1 MTRLDDPGAR
11 LPAQGFRKGAPDW
24 LEPTLRN
31 CSRCGGE
38 LAYGPV
44 EGEDRDRHCC
54 VDCGHVTYVNP
65 RVVVTT
71 LPVTAAGELV
81 LLRRAIPPAIG
92 AWAQPGG
99 FLEADETVI
108 QGATRET
115 LEETR
120 LRVEPTHIVGVYSR
134 PQAAVVVVVYEAA
147 IVGGEMAP
155 TSESLEVRSFAVDD
169 IPWEGLA
176 FNTTLWAVRD
186 WVRSVRPDLDVDAL
200 GAEQLDRPVTL
211 LRSLAQHDG

>member
-11 LPAQGFRKGAPDW
+11 LPAHGFRQGAPDW

-38 LAYGPV
+38 LAFGPV

-54 VDCGHVTYVNP
+54 MDCGYVTYVNP

-71 LPVTAAGELV
+71 LPVTDAGELV
-81 LLRRAIPPAIG
+81 LLRRAIPPATG

-99 FLEADETVI
+99 FLEADETVL
-108 QGATRET
+108 QGAIRETREET
-115 LEETR
+115 CLE
-120 LRVEPTHIVGVYSR
+120 VEPMHIVGVYSR
-134 PQAAVVVVVYEAA
+134 PQAAVVVIVYEAA
-147 IVGGEMAP
+147 IVGGTMAA
-155 TSESLEVRSFAVDD
+155 TSESLEVRAFKVED
-169 IPWEGLA
+169 IPWDGLA

-186 WVRSVRPDLDVDAL
+186 WVRSVRPGLDVECL
-200 GAEQLDRPVTL
+200 GAERLDRPVSAPRT
-211 LRSLAQHDG
+211 RAANYD